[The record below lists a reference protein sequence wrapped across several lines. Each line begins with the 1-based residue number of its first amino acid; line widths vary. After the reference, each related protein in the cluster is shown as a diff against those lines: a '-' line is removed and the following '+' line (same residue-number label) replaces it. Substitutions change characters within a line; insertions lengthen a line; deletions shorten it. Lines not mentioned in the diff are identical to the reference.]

1 MEEEKVLKEEQGKE
15 KQRLKTLAD
24 CKPSEFLRQTNRIRK
39 AVFNWITVTDIVAI
53 RARLPKY
60 EVAGK
65 DASAEEKAGIIMR
78 NAAALK
84 QQQMDNMNAIL
95 DAMMDKH
102 PDETLEVLALCCF
115 VEPEDVDNHDFR
127 EYIDAFSRLISDE
140 VVVGFFTSLLR
151 LEQTGI
157 VT

>member
-65 DASAEEKAGIIMR
+65 DASAEEKAGVIRR